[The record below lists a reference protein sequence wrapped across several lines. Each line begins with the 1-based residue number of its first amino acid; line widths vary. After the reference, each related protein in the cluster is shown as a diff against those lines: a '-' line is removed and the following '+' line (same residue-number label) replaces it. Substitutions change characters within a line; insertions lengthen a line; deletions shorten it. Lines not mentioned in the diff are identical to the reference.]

1 LHKRKTLKEIT
12 MHKVIGIGAATALL
26 IALWSPT
33 SLAQGNCGNI
43 VFGSAITDQFPNAK
57 DACLGVVTRDGA
69 QFASFEARIINA
81 RGGTVEAE
89 FKQPDGSWG
98 NPVTFTPDPDMRVR
112 IRGQTYRLRDLA
124 RGQELNVY
132 LPSDRWEIAAQ
143 TDATAEFETAPTVTF
158 AALEPA
164 PAAPAARVATLP
176 STGSPL
182 PLLALVGAFLAAL
195 GAGVVAP
202 LRRKLERRA

>member
-1 LHKRKTLKEIT
+1 MQKL
-12 MHKVIGIGAATALL
+12 IGIGAATALL

-57 DACLGVVTRDGA
+57 EACLGVVTRDGR
-69 QFASFEARIINA
+69 QFAYFEARIRSV
-81 RGGTVEAE
+81 RGNTVEAE

-98 NPVTFTPDPDMRVR
+98 NPVSFTPDANARAR
-112 IRGQTYRLRDLA
+112 IAGQSYRYRDLT

-132 LPSDRWEIAAQ
+132 LPPDRWEIAAQ

-164 PAAPAARVATLP
+164 PAAQVAALP

-202 LRRKLERRA
+202 LRRKLDRRA